1 MVRKTNRFLF
11 FGLKNGAYVACLS
24 HRYISPEGYMVSFIY
39 FTEPPR
45 IFGKR
50 KFHANVGEAA
60 KLICDSRGTP
70 DPAFTWSWKDA
81 ENKTVSVSEG
91 EEVSAY
97 SVTTLRVNVKS
108 RSTLEIKKVTTEAWK
123 MYTCKV
129 VNRLGRDIAYI
140 SLSGKSKWFFLEI
153 SGLLG

>member
-1 MVRKTNRFLF
+1 MIRKTSHFLF
-11 FGLKNGAYVACLS
+11 LWLTNGAYVTCLS
-24 HRYISPEGYMVSFIY
+24 QRYISPEANMVSFIY
-39 FTEPPR
+39 FIEPPR

-70 DPAFTWSWKDA
+70 DPAFTWSWKDD
-81 ENKTVSVSEG
+81 ENKTVSISEG

-97 SVTTLRVNVKS
+97 SVKTLRVNVTS

-129 VNRLGRDIAYI
+129 VNRLGRDTAYI
-140 SLSGKSKWFFLEI
+140 SLSGKSKFFF
-153 SGLLG
+153 